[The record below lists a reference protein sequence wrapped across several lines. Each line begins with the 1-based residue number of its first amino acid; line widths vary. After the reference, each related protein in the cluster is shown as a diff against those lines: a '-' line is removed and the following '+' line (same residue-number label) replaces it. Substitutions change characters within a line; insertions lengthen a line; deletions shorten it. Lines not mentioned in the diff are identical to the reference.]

1 MPTLSRTILGVLLL
15 ATLTAAAPVVMVHQS
30 GPEVLTI
37 DGDTVVRIAESTPDA
52 TVQVVA
58 GADGVYRREVGGD
71 WRRTGESPAAGR
83 IVFAAGNP
91 DLALNGDHAPCLRG
105 GESTPLSR
113 TEDGGATWTAVEGVA
128 DIRPLAIWSETGVAL
143 GSSCGGFMLS
153 TDSGLTWSGFDAAE
167 QGFEITAFAVVADG
181 SGSEGATVLF
191 GETSEGGSSR
201 LRTLDLADPTA
212 PIVSEGLRDYYGLG
226 ALAGSGDTLVLAAI
240 DGVWI
245 SQDAGLT
252 WERNANGLDDVV
264 VEEDPA
270 QGGLPADVAIDEVG
284 LFSIAFVPGTVDGL
298 VVGTAIGVFRT
309 DATASAWSRLDG
321 FDGRVDQVAVRD
333 GDERLLVASNER
345 IFEIRLDS
353 ADGAGQ

>member
-1 MPTLSRTILGVLLL
+1 MPKLSRAILGTMLVALVSVG
-15 ATLTAAAPVVMVHQS
+15 APVPSASQS
-30 GPEVLTI
+30 MSGALSIE
-37 DGDTVVRIAESTPDA
+37 GDAVERIGESTPDA
-52 TVQVVA
+52 TAQVVA

-71 WRRTGESPAAGR
+71 WRRSGESPAAGR
-83 IVFAAGNP
+83 IVFAAGDP

-113 TEDGGATWTAVEGVA
+113 TEDGGATWTAVEGMA
-128 DIRPLAIWSETGVAL
+128 DVRPLAIWSETGVAL

-153 TDSGLTWSGFDAAE
+153 TDRGVTWSGFDAAE
-167 QGFEITAFAVVADG
+167 QGFEITAFAAVADG

-212 PIVSEGLRDYYGLG
+212 PIVSGGLRDYYGLG
-226 ALAGSGDTLVLAAI
+226 ALAGSGDTFVLAAI

-245 SQDAGLT
+245 SHDAGLA

-264 VEEDPA
+264 LDEDPA
-270 QGGLPADVAIDEVG
+270 QVGLPADVIMDEVG
-284 LFSIAFVPGTVDGL
+284 LFSIAFVPGTADGL

-309 DATASAWSRLDG
+309 EATDSAWSRLDR
-321 FDGRVDQVAVRD
+321 FDGPVDQVAARD

-345 IFEIRLDS
+345 VVEIRLDG
-353 ADGAGQ
+353 ADGVGQ